1 MRIRVANPSN
11 LERNRNFRLSYKGE
25 VRMSNC
31 QLDHSHEDV
40 QKKYESQKEF
50 LPEDMTPLFQLF
62 FSKEH
67 TQTDYNEM
75 FHLLKKY
82 DLSSDEEKENRN
94 TQLRLLLKN

>member
-1 MRIRVANPSN
+1 
-11 LERNRNFRLSYKGE
+11 
-25 VRMSNC
+25 MSNC
-31 QLDHSHEDV
+31 QIDHTHEDV

-50 LPEDMTPLFQLF
+50 LPQDMIPLFQLY

-67 TQTDYNEM
+67 SQKNLNEM

-94 TQLRLLLKN
+94 IELRLLLKK